1 MSFDEQNIE
10 AFIELLKKDRT
21 STSRNPS
28 QSLFSEQKRA
38 DLDKLVTSLPEDNE
52 KISEAIASWYEKHQK
67 ILDAQLDLLN
77 TLITNEL
84 NATRRTGDSILNSDA
99 EDDKSYKA
107 DLLAAIRQNSTTS
120 SQHPKTKKS
129 TI

>member
-1 MSFDEQNIE
+1 MSFHEQNIE
-10 AFIELLKKDRT
+10 AFIELLKKERT
-21 STSRNPS
+21 GKSRNPS

-52 KISEAIASWYEKHQK
+52 KISEAIATWYEKHPK

-77 TLITNEL
+77 TLLTNEL
-84 NATRRTGDSILNSDA
+84 NASRKTGDSILNSGT
-99 EDDKSYKA
+99 EDNKSYKA

-120 SQHPKTKKS
+120 AQNPKVDK
-129 TI
+129 